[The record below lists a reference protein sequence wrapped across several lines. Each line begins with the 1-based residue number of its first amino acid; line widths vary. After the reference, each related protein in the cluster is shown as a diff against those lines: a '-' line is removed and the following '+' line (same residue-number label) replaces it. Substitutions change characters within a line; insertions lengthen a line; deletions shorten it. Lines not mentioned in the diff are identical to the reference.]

1 MIKGIYFD
9 GETSS
14 KKDVTL
20 YYKENGLIGFENFN
34 VNDVSFDSVSISSR
48 VGNTP
53 RYINFQNGSLFETND
68 NAAVDA
74 MVELLSKNSFLG
86 LAHKLESTKSIILLT
101 VITVIL
107 FTWSFIQF
115 GIPLFSKQIA
125 EHLPD
130 DASQHMGKGVLE
142 AMDKSWFSKSN
153 LSEERKKRLRVLFKD
168 LLQNIEGNKNI
179 ELIFRKGGKIR
190 ANAFALPNG
199 TIVLTDE
206 LINLAENDLEIVSI
220 MLHEIGHLENKH
232 SLRAAV
238 QQFSLAMFM
247 MAITGDVSTSSSI
260 ITAIPVMLVESGF
273 SQEMETEADTYSLG
287 YMIKHNIK
295 TEFFA
300 SMMEKLE
307 ASYMT
312 EYTSCIEENINTIQ
326 CITNAVKINK
336 EQISNEN
343 DNLIDYFSTHPAS
356 KERISRFL
364 NN

>member
-20 YYKENGLIGFENFN
+20 YYKENGFIGFEK
-34 VNDVSFDSVSISSR
+34 VDVDEAAFDSVSISSR
-48 VGNTP
+48 IGSTQ
-53 RYINFQNGSLFETND
+53 RYINFQNGSMFETND
-68 NAAVDA
+68 NAAIDA
-74 MVELLSKNSFLG
+74 MVESLSKDSFLG
-86 LAHKLESTKSIILLT
+86 LTHKLERTKSIILMT
-101 VITVIL
+101 VIMVI
-107 FTWSFIQF
+107 FFAWSFIQF

-130 DASQHMGKGVLE
+130 DASQYLGEGVLE

-153 LSEERKKRLRVLFKD
+153 LSEQRKKRLRVLFKD
-168 LLQNIEGNKNI
+168 LLQNISGAEKF
-179 ELIFRKGGKIR
+179 ELKFRKGGKIR

-199 TIVLTDE
+199 TIVFTDE
-206 LINLAENDLEIVSI
+206 LINLTENDLEIASI

-232 SLRAAV
+232 SLRATV

-247 MAITGDVSTSSSI
+247 MAVTGDVSTSSSI
-260 ITAIPVMLVESGF
+260 ITAIPVMLIESGF
-273 SQEMETEADTYSLG
+273 SQAMEIEADTYSLG

-295 TEFFA
+295 PEFFA
-300 SMMEKLE
+300 IMMEKLE
-307 ASYMT
+307 ASYT
-312 EYTSCIEENINTIQ
+312 DEYISCIEENKNNIQ
-326 CITNAVKINK
+326 CITNAVKIHKKQINK
-336 EQISNEN
+336 DN
-343 DNLIDYFSTHPAS
+343 DNLLDYFSTHPAS